1 MASMQ
6 SGPIRIIPASE
17 RLGLSRGEA
26 AEYVGV
32 GVTLFYQMV
41 ADGRMPPPK
50 LINSRKVWM
59 RPKIEKAFADL
70 PEEGEVE
77 QPGSPRTNCA

>member
-1 MASMQ
+1 MASIQ
-6 SGPIRIIPASE
+6 SGPFRIIPASE
-17 RLGLSRGEA
+17 RLGLSRDEA

-32 GVTLFYQMV
+32 GTTLFDQMV
-41 ADGRMPPPK
+41 KDGRMPAPK

-70 PEEGEVE
+70 PEEGEVG
-77 QPGSPRTNCA
+77 QLGSPWTNCA